1 MVFVEHFQ
9 VKFVFHDIWLNSIL
23 EQGGVYTAWLIKP
36 VKCIRK
42 ATISTVLL
50 SQRLYRIIAFSSSG
64 NYNRGEKNSP

>member
-9 VKFVFHDIWLNSIL
+9 VKFVFHDIWLKSIL

-64 NYNRGEKNSP
+64 NYNRGEKNFP